1 MKNSTFRRLLSALVC
16 LTLLMTIAG
25 TSASAD
31 GEVQHQDLFQLVDS
45 RRDPSLV
52 NRVYKV
58 WTDTFG
64 HAVTF
69 INATPISEG
78 NMPSRQSFI
87 CASLADSACEP
98 TSPKSAWVQTVLGVC
113 ESPTEIGCIESVSY
127 KNSELALEGL
137 VLVSPPQTIRN
148 EDASLGIP
156 RGSTMS
162 LWEASDGTRYVVA
175 PVVQSSIRT
184 VNKSW
189 EKPNSTLSVSIQ
201 RVKRDYVIPEGRA
214 EIRMD
219 SPGRVGQPT
228 LSIFG
233 GNVAPTLDFRPG
245 TFFKIA
251 VRVPRN
257 VSGFF
262 RGRIA
267 NAVVESSTPTPS
279 STTYV
284 IQGEASPTYIAGAE
298 ASLDDSN
305 SPAHG
310 QFPPGLYR
318 SLSSATMLEDYTRW
332 KTYIGDRALTTR
344 HYWQILTSDS
354 NEQRC
359 FESSK
364 KINGL
369 VSSNSAF
376 YSSAAPV
383 FNATTGT
390 FDFKVASPHFDEN
403 GNVAV
408 GKYSLSV
415 PLSVLQC
422 LYGSDVI
429 PGTAEISFTYA
440 DGSPTQTLQQSVTV
454 AGDWANVSVSGL
466 HFSSPTIR
474 AKFKVPYRT
483 TLAKGKAVTLRSLA
497 RTKSSQ
503 RPKWSASGRC
513 KILGSRLVASGRPGT
528 CKVTLRVLNSKKK
541 YVVFLQRK
549 LKVS

>member
-1 MKNSTFRRLLSALVC
+1 
-16 LTLLMTIAG
+16 
-25 TSASAD
+25 
-31 GEVQHQDLFQLVDS
+31 
-45 RRDPSLV
+45 
-52 NRVYKV
+52 
-58 WTDTFG
+58 
-64 HAVTF
+64 
-69 INATPISEG
+69 
-78 NMPSRQSFI
+78 
-87 CASLADSACEP
+87 
-98 TSPKSAWVQTVLGVC
+98 
-113 ESPTEIGCIESVSY
+113 
-127 KNSELALEGL
+127 
-137 VLVSPPQTIRN
+137 
-148 EDASLGIP
+148 
-156 RGSTMS
+156 MS

-175 PVVQSSIRT
+175 PVVQSGIRT
-184 VNKSW
+184 DGKSW

-214 EIRMD
+214 EIRLD

-233 GNVAPTLDFRPG
+233 GNVAPTLDFNPG

-251 VRVPRN
+251 VRVPSN

-267 NAVVESSTPTPS
+267 NAIVETSSSTPS

-284 IQGEASPTYIAGAE
+284 IQGDVSPVYIAGAE
-298 ASLDDSN
+298 ASLDDSS

-310 QFPPGLYR
+310 QFPSGFHR
-318 SLSSATMLEDYTRW
+318 SMSSATMLEDYTRW
-332 KTYIGDRALTTR
+332 KTYIGERALTTR
-344 HYWQILTSDS
+344 NYWQALTSDS
-354 NEQRC
+354 TDQRC

-376 YSSAAPV
+376 YSGSAPV

-390 FDFKVASPHFDEN
+390 FDYKVASPHFDEN

-429 PGTAEISFTYA
+429 PGTAEVSFTYS
-440 DGSPTQTLQQSVTV
+440 DGSPPQILQQSVTV
-454 AGDWANVSVSGL
+454 TGEWANVSVSGL

-474 AKFKVPYRT
+474 ARFKVPYRT
-483 TLAKGKAVTLRSLA
+483 TLARGKAVTIRSLA
-497 RTKSSQ
+497 RTSSSQ

-513 KILGSRLVASGRPGT
+513 KISGSRLVASRVPGT
-528 CKVTLRVLNSKKK
+528 CKVTLKVLNSKKK
-541 YVVFLQRK
+541 YVVFLQRN